1 MRKAFIFL
9 FSLTVLS
16 GSSVFGQLL
25 TTSLTPAQYVQNV
38 LLGAGV
44 TASNIS
50 FTGNA
55 QAISSF
61 TFAPPGSLG
70 FGSGL
75 LMSTGKAVTGTN
87 GPQGPNSSFSEITT
101 PFSLPGDAALAAI
114 AGEQPSDLY
123 DAVVLEFD
131 FIPQSDSVK
140 FNYVF
145 ASEEYNNFVNTIYN
159 DIFAFILS
167 GVTTPLP
174 ATNIA
179 IVPGTGT
186 PGLPVAIENI
196 NNGNAA
202 GISSGPCNN
211 CAYFR
216 DNYNGSI
223 NIAYDGLTTVL
234 TAKHA
239 VICGETY
246 HIKLVIADVQDGTL
260 DSGVFLEAGS
270 FSSSAPFQISSS
282 GTSMGPVGDA
292 TTIYEDCGFLAL
304 NFTRPTGTAGVAD
317 TLVLNISGNAIPGS
331 DYTGLNDS
339 ILFPAGEDTVTMQ
352 IFAVPDGFGDAGDSI
367 YVYYTYTN
375 ACNVITTV
383 SITLKIQENSTPMSM
398 VFPNDTTIC
407 QGNTV
412 SFQPIVSGGAQPY
425 LYAWQNSPSDTISTS
440 NIFNATSVIQ
450 TYTYTVRDACLHYFL
465 TDSVHVNVNPVLYIT
480 GTLDVLGSSNDTL
493 MTEGCQNAVLTFV
506 EHGLGAGMGNNNYN
520 VTITGSV
527 TNDGSDLGVTIPTT
541 INFNGNDTV
550 IFNLTAVNDLNNFE
564 GNENITITISYNNNP
579 CIPVTGQIVK
589 KLTIKDPV
597 PLAVELNEDT
607 TICRGRSLPLTAL
620 VTGGSGNITYSWAH
634 NVNLTTSSI
643 VVIPSVT
650 DTFYVTVQESCG
662 AGATVKDSI
671 IVTVLYNPPVVTS
684 LSNDTI
690 CIGENYSFN
699 TVVVP
704 GTGSGNVTGNWLT
717 GYTGDLQSNGT
728 ANSWIIYS
736 VQESSTYI
744 YSVKDECLKEDW
756 DTLKLIAKDC
766 ELYVPNIVTSNGDN
780 VNDVFYIKNIDE
792 NPGTSVSIMDRWG
805 KKVYTSANY
814 DNNWKP
820 NDLNDGVY
828 FYIVEPKEREK
839 RTGYLHILNKK

>member
-1 MRKAFIFL
+1 MKKAFIFL
-9 FSLTVLS
+9 FSLSVLS
-16 GSSVFGQLL
+16 GSSVFAQLI
-25 TTSLTPAQYVQNV
+25 TNGTLTPTQYVQNV

-75 LMSTGKAVTGTN
+75 LMSTGKAVTGTM

-211 CAYFR
+211 CTYFR

-282 GTSMGPVGDA
+282 GTNMGPVGDA
-292 TTIYEDCGFLAL
+292 TTIYEDCGLLAL
-304 NFTRPTGTAGVAD
+304 NFTRPVSTAGVAD
-317 TLVLNISGNAIPGS
+317 TLVLAISGNAIPGS

-339 ILFPAGEDTVTMQ
+339 VFFAAGEDTVTMQ
-352 IFAVPDGFGDAGDSI
+352 IFALPDGFGDAGDSI
-367 YVYYTYTN
+367 YIFYTYTN
-375 ACNVITTV
+375 PCNIIDTV
-383 SITLKIQENSTPMSM
+383 ELTLMIQENSTPMSM
-398 VFPNDTTIC
+398 VFPNDTTVC
-407 QGNTV
+407 QG
-412 SFQPIVSGGAQPY
+412 QPAHMVPVVSGGAEPY
-425 LYAWQNSPSDTISTS
+425 TYLWQAQIPTVTTVSNS
-440 NIFNATSVIQ
+440 NIYNPPSVIQ
-450 TYTYTVRDACLHYFL
+450 DYVYTVRDACLHYFL
-465 TDSVHVNVNPVLYIT
+465 RDTVHVNVNPVLYIT
-480 GTLDVLGSSNDTL
+480 GTLDVVGSSNDTL

-506 EHGLGAGMGNNNYN
+506 EHGLGAGTGNNNYN
-520 VTITGSV
+520 VSITGSI

-550 IFNLTAVNDLNNFE
+550 IFNLTAVNDLVVE

-579 CIPVTGQIVK
+579 CIPVTGQVVK
-589 KLTIKDPV
+589 RLTIKDPV
-597 PLAVELNEDT
+597 PLAVDLTDNT
-607 TICRGRSLPLTAL
+607 TICKGRTLQLQAA
-620 VTGGSGNITYSWAH
+620 VTGGSGNITYTWAH
-634 NVNLTTSSI
+634 NSSLTTPSI
-643 VVIPSVT
+643 VVIPAVT

-662 AGATVKDSI
+662 IGAIVKDSI

-684 LSNDTI
+684 LSNDTV

-699 TVVVP
+699 TVVEN
-704 GTGSGNVTGNWLT
+704 GTGVGSVTGTWLT
-717 GYTGDLQSNGT
+717 GYTGDLQSNGN
-728 ANSWIIYS
+728 ANAWIIYA
-736 VQESSTYI
+736 VQESSTFI
-744 YSVKDECLKEDW
+744 YKVKDECLKEDW

-780 VNDVFYIKNIDE
+780 LNDVFFIKNIDE
-792 NPGTSVSIMDRWG
+792 NPGTSVTILDRWG
-805 KKVYTSANY
+805 KKVYTSSNY
-814 DNNWKP
+814 DNKWKP
-820 NDLNDGVY
+820 KDLHDGVY

-839 RTGYLHILNKK
+839 RTGFLHILN